1 MNDARLYVAES
12 RINEEEN
19 RRLKENSWLVD
30 VIRKLVYALDQ
41 WGIMSEEIIQ

>member
-41 WGIMSEEIIQ
+41 WGIMSEETIQ